1 MGDLLLKIWCS
12 SASRVAQLQ
21 QNPRGATAV
30 EYAIMVALIATVI
43 IVVVK
48 AIGGKSRNNFNSL
61 NGAY

>member
-1 MGDLLLKIWCS
+1 
-12 SASRVAQLQ
+12 
-21 QNPRGATAV
+21 
-30 EYAIMVALIATVI
+30 MVALIATVI